1 MVTQVYVQHD
11 LLHIMQQGDT
21 MKSILDIIK
30 LIDSA
35 RENPEDIK
43 D

>member
-1 MVTQVYVQHD
+1 MVTQVYVQ
-11 LLHIMQQGDT
+11 HIMQQGDT